1 MDLDTQPASFR
12 ARTYALLWHPVVR
25 GALCRMPVAR
35 RLYAGWSRAH
45 PFDTANGVDTSGYV
59 PASEIAA
66 DPALAATIS
75 PYGGSQPSI
84 VRRSLERLP
93 DIREYGFVDIG
104 CGKGRPLLVASAMPF
119 QRLLGIEIS
128 PALGA
133 VAQANAAV
141 MARRFPGLP
150 AIQIEIGDATAAL
163 MPGPR
168 VVCFIYHPFDA
179 SLLSALLGNLER
191 QLQAGLEHVFL
202 VYYNP
207 IHGSVIDS
215 SRRFQ
220 RWSAVT
226 LDYAAAELGY
236 GPDIRDTVV
245 TWQSSPARYPALPG
259 ATRPILVDRQGLQA
273 RLGTSPSQ

>member
-1 MDLDTQPASFR
+1 MDLETEPTSVR
-12 ARTYALLWHPVVR
+12 ARAYALLWHPSVR
-25 GALCRMPVAR
+25 GALRRIPGAR
-35 RLYAGWSRAH
+35 RLYAGWSRTH
-45 PFDTANGVDTSGYV
+45 PFDRANGVDTSGYV
-59 PASEIAA
+59 PASEIAD
-66 DPALAATIS
+66 DPELAVAIS

-84 VRRSLERLP
+84 VRRSLEQLP
-93 DIREYGFVDIG
+93 DIGDYGFVDIG

-141 MARRFPGLP
+141 IARRFPGRP
-150 AIQIEIGDATAAL
+150 AIQIEIGDAAAAL

-168 VVCFIYHPFDA
+168 VVCFIYHPFGP
-179 SLLSALLGNLER
+179 SMLTALLGNLER

-215 SRRFQ
+215 SRRFE
-220 RWSAVT
+220 RWSALT

-245 TWQSSPARYPALPG
+245 IWQSSPARYPALPG
-259 ATRPILVDRQGLQA
+259 ANRPILADKQGLQA
-273 RLGTSPSQ
+273 RVGTSP